1 MELFG
6 VGAWELVA
14 ILLVML
20 LVAGPKRMIAWAYKL
35 GQYVAVLR
43 RMWSET
49 AALLQK
55 ELDQAGVDI
64 RVPTEP
70 PTKATI
76 RKEIERAITP
86 VTQPIRE
93 SMDQV
98 KQEVNTVKDA
108 TALGSWG
115 DLKSQTQSIKLPT
128 APAQETP
135 AQNGGQDFGTWSA
148 AKSDGSEPPP
158 AGS

>member
-76 RKEIERAITP
+76 RKEFERAITP

-115 DLKSQTQSIKLPT
+115 DLKSQTQNIKPPA
-128 APAQETP
+128 APAQEAP
-135 AQNGGQDFGTWSA
+135 ALNGEQDFGTWSA
-148 AKSDGSEPPP
+148 AKSDGSESPP